1 MNYQHVSA
9 IAFTCILLS
18 ACSVVAP
25 FKVFKSETKE
35 RSKNPE
41 NATEYVCEGNKRFFI
56 RMLNNGNDAWLIFPD
71 HEVNLAKS
79 STEKNRYTSGS
90 ITLALEG
97 DQTTLTDGDVLSYT
111 ACKAQAKPKD

>member
-41 NATEYVCEGNKRFFI
+41 NATEYVCEGNKRFFL
-56 RMLNNGNDAWLIFPD
+56 RMLNHNNDAWLIFPD

-79 STEKNRYTSGS
+79 STEKNRYVSGS
-90 ITLALEG
+90 ITLVLDG
-97 DQTTLTDGDVLSYT
+97 DQTTLTDGDVLAYS
-111 ACKAQAKPKD
+111 ACKAQANKQ